1 MKIIIQ
7 VLLWAVI
14 AFLGWKLFD
23 AVYGEVKFN
32 KVKIERYQTAIT
44 KLRDIRVAELAHKQV
59 TGKYEGDFDK
69 LVRFI
74 DTAEFTITQ
83 RRDTTVLDREQTRVY
98 GVDTYKEIVLVDT
111 LGTES
116 VKDSLFGDTDR
127 YKTMMNIPLEGL
139 KEAGVSDKFELQA
152 GAIEKN
158 NAAIPVFEAR
168 VSKDVLLF
176 DQKRDY
182 VIKEKQVVSVDGVNG
197 EHLSVGSM
205 EQVNSNG
212 NWPKSYGANDQ

>member
-7 VLLWAVI
+7 VVLWAVI

-23 AVYGEVKFN
+23 SIYGEVKFN
-32 KVKIERYQTAIT
+32 EVKVERYKAAIS
-44 KLRDIRVAELAHKQV
+44 KLRDIRISELAHKQV

-74 DTAEFTITQ
+74 DTAQFTLTQ
-83 RRDTTVLDREQTRVY
+83 RRDSSIIDKILTRRY
-98 GVDTYKEIVLVDT
+98 GVDTRKDTILIDT
-111 LGTES
+111 LGYVS
-116 VKDSLFGDTDR
+116 IKDSLFKKTDR
-127 YKTMMNIPLEGL
+127 YKTMMNIPVEGVT
-139 KEAGVSDKFELQA
+139 EKFELNA
-152 GAIEKN
+152 GEIEKN
-158 NAAIPVFEAR
+158 NAMIPVFEAK
-168 VSKDVLLF
+168 VSKEVLLF

-197 EHLSVGSM
+197 EHLTVGAM
-205 EQVNSNG
+205 DQVNSNG

>member
-1 MKIIIQ
+1 
-7 VLLWAVI
+7 
-14 AFLGWKLFD
+14 
-23 AVYGEVKFN
+23 
-32 KVKIERYQTAIT
+32 
-44 KLRDIRVAELAHKQV
+44 
-59 TGKYEGDFDK
+59 
-69 LVRFI
+69 
-74 DTAEFTITQ
+74 
-83 RRDTTVLDREQTRVY
+83 
-98 GVDTYKEIVLVDT
+98 
-111 LGTES
+111 
-116 VKDSLFGDTDR
+116 
-127 YKTMMNIPLEGL
+127 MMNIPLEGL

-205 EQVNSNG
+205 EQVNSIG